1 MTQVLVVDDSEI
13 IRDLV
18 QEMLVPAGYQ
28 VQLAEDGVQGLAR
41 LRTNTAPQVVLL
53 DFEMPNMRGDE
64 LLETVTREGGPLAAH
79 EFVIITAN
87 QPTFPAEFIELLRR
101 LSIRVL
107 PKPFTRDQLLTLVEG
122 AEARLTATREPL
134 PVLPDA

>member
-1 MTQVLVVDDSEI
+1 MTQVLVVDDSDT

-28 VQLAEDGVQGLAR
+28 VQQAEDGVQGLSC
-41 LRTNTAPQVVLL
+41 LRASTSPVVVLL

-64 LLETVTREGGPLAAH
+64 LLDTVTREGGALETH

-87 QPTFPAEFIELLRR
+87 EHTFPAQFIELLRR

-107 PKPFTRDQLLTLVEG
+107 PKPFSRDQLLTLVEG
-122 AEARLTATREPL
+122 AEARLSATREPL
-134 PVLPDA
+134 PVLSDD